1 MKISRIPSGIP
12 GLDEMV
18 EGGFE
23 KNSSVLVIGGG
34 GSGKTIFGTQFLLE
48 GIEKFNETG
57 IYISFEERKD
67 KFYKHIMLFGWNLE
81 ELENQGRFVFIK
93 YSPQKMVEIVKEGGV
108 KIEKIIKEINAKRI
122 VIDSLSA
129 YVALFKEESEQREML
144 VALFDMLANYD
155 CTSVVIAEEDLD
167 PDKRHSTIMGFMA
180 DAILHLYNIRKG
192 DTMVRA
198 LEVAKMRGTKHNYR
212 IVPISIDEH
221 GINVYPKDKIFQ

>member
-93 YSPQKMVEIVKEGGV
+93 YSPQKMVEIVKEGV
-108 KIEKIIKEINAKRI
+108 E
-122 VIDSLSA
+122 
-129 YVALFKEESEQREML
+129 
-144 VALFDMLANYD
+144 
-155 CTSVVIAEEDLD
+155 
-167 PDKRHSTIMGFMA
+167 
-180 DAILHLYNIRKG
+180 
-192 DTMVRA
+192 
-198 LEVAKMRGTKHNYR
+198 
-212 IVPISIDEH
+212 
-221 GINVYPKDKIFQ
+221 